1 MLCVVISFQNYDTF
15 VLFGIRKME
24 KRNSN
29 LNGVELWIVD
39 RIFRQMLVSITEII
53 MEVEENDG
61 NRYSLRVLVEKFQKN
76 SPFSI
81 FYNVIYSVKLSIFF
95 FFHNTILKKFKKEE
109 NSEFALIDSLIIIYY
124 FSNIKESYFK
134 QGILLLIILL
144 K

>member
-53 MEVEENDG
+53 MEVEE
-61 NRYSLRVLVEKFQKN
+61 KW
-76 SPFSI
+76 
-81 FYNVIYSVKLSIFF
+81 
-95 FFHNTILKKFKKEE
+95 
-109 NSEFALIDSLIIIYY
+109 
-124 FSNIKESYFK
+124 
-134 QGILLLIILL
+134 
-144 K
+144 

>member
-1 MLCVVISFQNYDTF
+1 
-15 VLFGIRKME
+15 ME

-61 NRYSLRVLVEKFQKN
+61 NRYSLRVLAEKFQKN

-95 FFHNTILKKFKKEE
+95 SFIIQFWRNLKKKKIV
-109 NSEFALIDSLIIIYY
+109 N
-124 FSNIKESYFK
+124 
-134 QGILLLIILL
+134 LL
-144 K
+144 